1 MEEIIEIPVEEPV
14 KENIKKVKSKSP
26 SYDNETN
33 DDPSLW
39 HLVLLRNTRNS
50 YLQLT
55 DKYLL
60 SDFPISDE
68 KRYEIIEYRQ
78 YLRNF
83 ININQEAILKGE
95 NIEILPIPIL

>member
-1 MEEIIEIPVEEPV
+1 MVEII
-14 KENIKKVKSKSP
+14 
-26 SYDNETN
+26 NEGTPEW
-33 DDPSLW
+33 DLFQ
-39 HLVLLRNTRNS
+39 VRYIRNGF
-50 YLQLT
+50 LELT

-68 KRYEIIEYRQ
+68 KRYEIMEYRQ

-83 ININQEAILKGE
+83 INLNETAILNGE

>member
-1 MEEIIEIPVEEPV
+1 MAE
-14 KENIKKVKSKSP
+14 
-26 SYDNETN
+26 DNSNLDFFLEFK
-33 DDPSLW
+33 
-39 HLVLLRNTRNS
+39 RNTRNA

-68 KRYEIIEYRQ
+68 KRYEIMEYRQ

-83 ININQEAILKGE
+83 INLNETAILNGE

>member
-1 MEEIIEIPVEEPV
+1 MVEII
-14 KENIKKVKSKSP
+14 
-26 SYDNETN
+26 NEGTPEW
-33 DDPSLW
+33 DLFQ
-39 HLVLLRNTRNS
+39 VRYIRNGF
-50 YLQLT
+50 LELT

-95 NIEILPIPIL
+95 NIEILPIPI

>member
-1 MEEIIEIPVEEPV
+1 MDEEINASQEIEIIAEGT
-14 KENIKKVKSKSP
+14 
-26 SYDNETN
+26 NEWQ
-33 DDPSLW
+33 LYQ
-39 HLVLLRNTRNS
+39 LRKTRNE

-83 ININQEAILKGE
+83 INENKEGILNGV
-95 NIEILPIPIL
+95 IPEILPIPIL

>member
-1 MEEIIEIPVEEPV
+1 MNEINASQEIEIIAEGT
-14 KENIKKVKSKSP
+14 
-26 SYDNETN
+26 NEWQ
-33 DDPSLW
+33 LYQ
-39 HLVLLRNTRNS
+39 LRKTRNE

-60 SDFPISDE
+60 SDYPISDE

-83 ININQEAILKGE
+83 INENKEGILNGV
-95 NIEILPIPIL
+95 IPEILPIPIL

>member
-1 MEEIIEIPVEEPV
+1 MNNIIENFDDVVECWRLEF
-14 KENIKKVKSKSP
+14 K
-26 SYDNETN
+26 
-33 DDPSLW
+33 
-39 HLVLLRNTRNS
+39 RNTRNS

-95 NIEILPIPIL
+95 DIEILPIPI

>member
-1 MEEIIEIPVEEPV
+1 MAEENSNLDFFLEF
-14 KENIKKVKSKSP
+14 K
-26 SYDNETN
+26 
-33 DDPSLW
+33 
-39 HLVLLRNTRNS
+39 RNTRNS

-83 ININQEAILKGE
+83 INLNETAILNGE
-95 NIEILPIPIL
+95 NIEILPIPF

>member
-1 MEEIIEIPVEEPV
+1 MN
-14 KENIKKVKSKSP
+14 NIKE
-26 SYDNETN
+26 DF
-33 DDPSLW
+33 DDIVEYWRLE
-39 HLVLLRNTRNS
+39 LKRNTRNS

-83 ININQEAILKGE
+83 ININSS
-95 NIEILPIPIL
+95 NIRLGIDVEILPIPSIQ